1 MWSRKRVLK
10 KNRRQV
16 NKKKIL
22 YASIVLA
29 VLGISLIGI
38 GVVVLA
44 HEPLFTSPLP
54 LFTSSDKSPDTAN
67 AQGVI
72 EQFLKKQNIAYTSV
86 TQESAHV
93 YEVEIQDD
101 GVVYLSSDHDLSEQ
115 LSSLQAILSRLTM
128 EGKRFVRLDMRYDRP
143 VIVLR

>member
-22 YASIVLA
+22 YATIVSA

-54 LFTSSDKSPDTAN
+54 LFQSSNNGNDTVDAK
-67 AQGVI
+67 GTI
-72 EQFLKKQNIAYTSV
+72 EQYLRKNDISYSSITSV
-86 TQESAHV
+86 STHV
-93 YEVEIQDD
+93 YKIDVQDN
-101 GVVYLSSDHDLSEQ
+101 GSVYLTSDRDLSSQ
-115 LSSLQAILSRLTM
+115 LTSLQAILSRLTM
-128 EGKRFVRLDMRYDRP
+128 EGKRFERLDMRYDRP